1 MKKYLMSFICMCLFF
16 CSCGEKRAVSD
27 IDIPADAIVEDE
39 KVMEKSEPPVKLNEV
54 YVNAT
59 DGLVLRT
66 EPDSSSDKIRTLE
79 HKEKVELISKEF
91 ETVEIAG
98 IESQWCKVHTEDD
111 YTGYVFGGFLEKELS
126 VIDYIS
132 KLEGKFVLTESKDKD
147 FFEIKN
153 AGDGKVSV
161 TTNLKMFSAEYSR
174 IVKVDEI
181 KNKDG
186 VLMEVCA
193 EGGFTS
199 SLIRVSYKPKTDT
212 VELYWKYDKA
222 TVDDDLNIIDER
234 HEEKTDVYKREQ

>member
-1 MKKYLMSFICMCLFF
+1 MWFYQRICY
-16 CSCGEKRAVSD
+16 
-27 IDIPADAIVEDE
+27 E
-39 KVMEKSEPPVKLNEV
+39 KVMEKNEPPVKLNEV

-79 HKEKVELISKEF
+79 YKEKVELISKEF

-132 KLEGKFVLTESKDKD
+132 KLEGKFVLTESEDKE

-161 TTNLKMFSAEYSR
+161 TTD
-174 IVKVDEI
+174 DE
-181 KNKDG
+181 
-186 VLMEVCA
+186 
-193 EGGFTS
+193 
-199 SLIRVSYKPKTDT
+199 
-212 VELYWKYDKA
+212 A